1 MRKAMLLS
9 FLLASVAL
17 AVPLDERLSPSD
29 EAQNQK
35 KSAPKSKSAREGQ
48 QSLTGCVDEQ
58 DGNYVLLDDRMLNKL
73 ANLESAIARNEDVFA
88 KYVGHKVTVKGNK
101 SSEPEGKFKV
111 ASIED
116 IAAVCAPTSG
126 TNQE

>member
-1 MRKAMLLS
+1 MRMVMSLS

-17 AVPLDERLSPSD
+17 AVPPDEKLSPSD
-29 EAQNQK
+29 EAQSQK
-35 KSAPKSKSAREGQ
+35 KTAPKSKSAREGQ

-88 KYVGHKVTVKGNK
+88 KYVGHKVTVKGNQ

-116 IAAVCAPTSG
+116 IAAVCAPASG
-126 TNQE
+126 PNQE